1 MLTIEQLKERIPLP
15 DAARRLG
22 IAGFPDGPGKMCS
35 PIRQGDDNPSFS
47 IWQGDK
53 GLVWTDHG
61 TKESGDQI
69 TLIEK
74 VRGVSNKQAIDILR
88 DWAGDAYVPAV
99 KKGAKPTAKL
109 TKIYSYYDAEGKL
122 RHQTLRYEPK
132 MFRQRRP
139 ALEGEQ
145 AGNKRAGRDREGNWW
160 IWSLAGITPVLY
172 RLPQLLAKPEDM
184 VFIFEGEKDA
194 DEAAAVD
201 PKILATTCPMGAC
214 KWKDEYTATL
224 ARRRVL
230 ICPDRDKAG
239 QDHAMA
245 VARALRDKG
254 ACQVRMVRWELLWPT
269 APMDGKLDFYDWM
282 QVWRKSA

>member
-74 VRGVSNKQAIDILR
+74 VRGVSPKEAIR
-88 DWAGDAYVPAV
+88 MMREWAGDLAPVPMRKDGKPQPRIV
-99 KKGAKPTAKL
+99 KV
-109 TKIYSYYDAEGKL
+109 YDYMDAEGKL

-139 ALEGEQ
+139 AAEGER
-145 AGNKRAGRDREGNWW
+145 AGNKQASRDREGNWW
-160 IWSLAGITPVLY
+160 IWSLSGITPVLY
-172 RLPQLLAKPEDM
+172 RLPQLLAKPEEM

-194 DEAAAVD
+194 DEAAAAD
-201 PKILATTCPMGAC
+201 AKILATTCPMGAC
-214 KWKDEYTATL
+214 KWKNEYTQTL

-239 QDHAMA
+239 QDHALG
-245 VARALRDKG
+245 VAKALRDKG
-254 ACQVRMVRWELLWPT
+254 ACQVRLVRWELLWPT

>member
-74 VRGVSNKQAIDILR
+74 VRGVSPKEAIR
-88 DWAGDAYVPAV
+88 MMREWAGDLAPVPMRKDGKPQPRIV
-99 KKGAKPTAKL
+99 KV
-109 TKIYSYYDAEGKL
+109 YDYMDAEGKL

-139 ALEGEQ
+139 AAEGER
-145 AGNKRAGRDREGNWW
+145 AGNKQASRDREGNWW
-160 IWSLAGITPVLY
+160 IWSLSGITPVLY
-172 RLPQLLAKPEDM
+172 RLPQLLAKPEGM

-194 DEAAAVD
+194 DEAAAAD
-201 PKILATTCPMGAC
+201 AKILATTCPMGAC
-214 KWKDEYTATL
+214 KWKNEYTQTL

-239 QDHAMA
+239 QDHALG
-245 VARALRDKG
+245 VAKALRDKG